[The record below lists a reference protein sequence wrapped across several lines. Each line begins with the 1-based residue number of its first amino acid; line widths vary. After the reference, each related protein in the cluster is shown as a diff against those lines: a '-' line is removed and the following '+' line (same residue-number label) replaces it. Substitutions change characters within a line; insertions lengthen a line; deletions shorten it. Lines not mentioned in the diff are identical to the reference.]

1 MLVTTDR
8 TFTFSLKLDQTQNL
22 AILTSSVLILARP
35 VQTTHPP
42 VFQPKFHEDPR
53 RFHNIFRVTLLFK
66 IIKIV
71 TGAREQP
78 WSIINETKTQAI
90 TWPAELFQ
98 FFTTSWIVTEDR
110 RSSDRIKYVAGKLG
124 TRTLKYTRLLLL
136 YI

>member
-8 TFTFSLKLDQTQNL
+8 TFTFSLKLDRS
-22 AILTSSVLILARP
+22 ILTSSVLILARS
-35 VQTTHPP
+35 VQTTHPL
-42 VFQPKFHEDPR
+42 VFQSKFHEDPR
-53 RFHNIFRVTLLFK
+53 RFHNMFRVIPLFK

-71 TGAREQP
+71 REAREQP

-110 RSSDRIKYVAGKLG
+110 GSSDRIKYVAGKLG
-124 TRTLKYTRLLLL
+124 TRILKYTRLLLL